1 MAKIDESAK
10 TTPAPR
16 LSIKPTDKKANF
28 ANNMAKQQK
37 VNATKPIV
45 KSQQVT
51 SRRTGKK

>member
-1 MAKIDESAK
+1 MAKIDEIIK

-16 LSIKPTDKKANF
+16 PIKPTEKKANF

-37 VNATKPIV
+37 ANFTKPSV
-45 KSQQVT
+45 NKSQQI